1 LARTDRE
8 NYDSPDGNA
17 EFSAVLKG
25 VRAFGLRSHAALT
38 LDREIILIEQG
49 ED

>member
-1 LARTDRE
+1 VLETVRT
-8 NYDSPDGNA
+8 S
-17 EFSAVLKG
+17 
-25 VRAFGLRSHAALT
+25 GLRLHAAPT